1 MLGTNNRRVM
11 VSGEQRVPRKCF
23 GSKISKIDN
32 NNFYYVKEYG
42 DLYSC
47 RNEQHSSLVL
57 FNENISSKKTGI
69 GLHQQKQIGITS
81 SSTTPLLPST
91 YLGG

>member
-1 MLGTNNRRVM
+1 M
-11 VSGEQRVPRKCF
+11 VSGEQRVPGKCF

-57 FNENISSKKTGI
+57 FNENISSKKNRNW
-69 GLHQQKQIGITS
+69 S
-81 SSTTPLLPST
+81 PSAKT
-91 YLGG
+91 NWDYL